1 MSASR
6 PNEPIPPSDLADADP
21 SDPRRRQRPSDRRH
35 AANPLPAKAARSAPA
50 AVQGGDEPAPARP
63 DSGGASS
70 RPRRS
75 RRPRRPGLRLVLLL
89 LFLLLY
95 AGVVLYQANKPLPP
109 GVSFEGAVHPVP
121 ASRIE
126 LLTDLTFEDE
136 DGGKTTEQAIFSR
149 MLRAI
154 GDAERFVVLDLFLFN
169 GYYNEDQ
176 SFPPLSRPVADALIA
191 RKKELPN
198 LSVTVITDD
207 VNTSYG
213 SHPAPDLERLRQ
225 AGIAVVVTDVDPLR
239 DSNPLY
245 TAGWRLTAGWLGT
258 EGRGWLP
265 NKMAS
270 GAPDMTVRS
279 YLKLVNAKANHRK
292 TLITEDTLVVAS
304 ANAHDAS
311 FFNSNSGY
319 AVTGV
324 PELLAEALR
333 TEQAAIDLS
342 GSDVR
347 LPGPDQLAPTP
358 ATEAPSSAA
367 SDPASASSGPPSA
380 EQASVQLLT
389 EGRIRAH
396 VLRDLDAAGA
406 EDRIWLGMFYLA
418 DRDVVQ
424 ALVRA
429 SDRGAQVRL
438 ILDPNEVAFGNSKIG
453 VPNRPVAAELR
464 DRTEGRIEVR
474 WYNTDEEQYH
484 AKLML
489 VSGPNGAVIH
499 NGSANFTTRN
509 LDDLNLETN
518 LRVQAAPDSRPAAE
532 LEAYFRKLWTNDGAR
547 YTLDYS
553 EYEEKTVWL
562 KRLMYRVQDRLGFT
576 TF

>member
-1 MSASR
+1 M
-6 PNEPIPPSDLADADP
+6 PLALA
-21 SDPRRRQRPSDRRH
+21 
-35 AANPLPAKAARSAPA
+35 L
-50 AVQGGDEPAPARP
+50 
-63 DSGGASS
+63 
-70 RPRRS
+70 
-75 RRPRRPGLRLVLLL
+75 
-89 LFLLLY
+89 LLLY
-95 AGVVLYQANKPLPP
+95 AGVVIYHANKPLPS

-121 ASRIE
+121 KGGLE
-126 LLTDLTFEDE
+126 LLTDLTYEDE
-136 DGGKTTEQAIFSR
+136 DGGKTTEQAIFAR

-154 GDAERFVVLDLFLFN
+154 GEAERFVVLDLFLFN

-191 RKKELPN
+191 RKKELPE

-225 AGIAVVVTDVDPLR
+225 AGIPVVVTDVDPLR

-245 TAGWRLTAGWLGT
+245 TAAWRLTAGWISPKGQ
-258 EGRGWLP
+258 GWLP
-265 NKMAS
+265 NKMAT

-292 TLITEDTLVVAS
+292 VLITEDTLVVAS

-311 FFNSNSGY
+311 FYNSNSGY

-324 PELLAEALR
+324 PKLLAEALR
-333 TEQAAIDLS
+333 SEQAAIDLS
-342 GSDVR
+342 GSNVR
-347 LPGPDQLAPTP
+347 LPGPDQLAPAPASDTP
-358 ATEAPSSAA
+358 SAA
-367 SDPASASSGPPSA
+367 ASNPASSASASTSAADAPAASAA

-396 VLRDLDAAGA
+396 VLRDLDAAQAG
-406 EDRIWLGMFYLA
+406 DRIWLGMFYLA

-474 WYNTDEEQYH
+474 WYNTDQEQYH

-489 VSGPNGAVIH
+489 VAGRDGAVIH

-518 LRVQAAPDSRPAAE
+518 LRVQAGPDSRPAAE

-553 EYEEKTVWL
+553 EYEEKTEWI
-562 KRLMYRVQDRLGFT
+562 KRILYRVQDRLGFT